1 MGKSMTGL
9 ARLIGS
15 FVCRVLDPV
24 TSACS
29 YPDGLVL
36 LGSAVSVTILVVL
49 VIVWAVATDYGSAG

>member
-1 MGKSMTGL
+1 MGKSMTSL

-15 FVCRVLDPV
+15 FVCRVLDPI

-36 LGSAVSVTILVVL
+36 LGSAASVTTL
-49 VIVWAVATDYGSAG
+49 VIVVIIWAVATDYRSAG